1 MIIRWMKQALEESL
15 LKRRVV
21 VISGPRQCGKTTLS
35 KQITINE
42 NVIYRTL
49 DDQTSLKAAFDDP
62 ASFVTHNSK
71 TLIID
76 EIQKCPLLI
85 TAIKIVVDT
94 DTRPGRFLLTGSSD
108 VIANPAVSESLA
120 GRIKNLRLRTVA
132 NAEINGNAPNFL
144 KMIFSGNFPD
154 QIEGFNKYEVVKIAF
169 RGGYPEVLSFD
180 DNDRKEWH
188 RDYANTLITR
198 DLKDIL
204 NIRRHNTLM
213 DLFIILASWSSKF
226 MDVAGICAKLSITKN
241 TLETYINLLQSLYLL
256 ERLKPWIKTDYD
268 RVGKKEKVFITDT
281 GLMSNLLNWKFD
293 SVMLDPDKSGKLV
306 ETLVFNELSILL
318 SINFGYEMYHYRD
331 RENREIDFILENE
344 NGDLVGLE
352 VKSGS
357 IVSNDDFK
365 HMKWFKERI
374 SKDRKFTGIVLY
386 SGKNS
391 LRFGEHFCALP
402 IGTLLS

>member
-1 MIIRWMKQALEESL
+1 MKQALEESL